1 MLLIMMGVT
10 AAGKTEVG
18 ERLAQRLEW
27 IFADADDYH
36 SQENREKMQA
46 GVPLTD
52 DDRMPWL
59 IDLHDLLDDWE
70 ENGINGVLACSAL
83 KQQYRELLMQDLPP
97 KDIHFVYLDVPREV
111 LERRATLR
119 DHPFMP
125 ASMVTSQLETLEAP
139 HDALRIEAVDAG
151 REKSVDE
158 IVNEIITRLG
168 LHAAQD

>member
-59 IDLHDLLDDWE
+59 MDLHDLLDDWE

-83 KQQYRELLMQDLPP
+83 KQQYRELLMQDLPA
-97 KDIHFVYLDVPREV
+97 KDVHFVYLDVPRDV
-111 LERRATLR
+111 LERRAIQR

-125 ASMVTSQLETLEAP
+125 AGMVASQLDTLEP
-139 HDALRIEAVDAG
+139 PQDALKVEVVDAG
-151 REKSVDE
+151 REKKVDE
-158 IVNEIITRLG
+158 LVNEIIAGLG